1 MDAKI
6 LGRRHRYVVRKPE
19 DEEEESK
26 KDKKTVN
33 ERVSVMEDFVL

>member
-1 MDAKI
+1 
-6 LGRRHRYVVRKPE
+6 VRKPE